1 MSRPWT
7 SYQFPHYPSHGA
19 SSYAHTTQPIV
30 YNPPPVS
37 NVPPSQSAQRP
48 GYTGMSYSGYS
59 GYSQY
64 VSGAATYGQLAQQN
78 SPQVSAHTSRASS
91 VQSRH
96 SATPTPHP
104 LTERTATPTPTTIP
118 QSDVPLPSPVPPAAS
133 QVESQNPQASY
144 SMPPQMSPQPRVV
157 TQFRVTTP
165 ASFSGQTNELQWQV
179 PFIAPH

>member
-37 NVPPSQSAQRP
+37 NVPPPQSAQRP

-104 LTERTATPTPTTIP
+104 LSEHTATSTPTIP
-118 QSDVPLPSPVPPAAS
+118 QSDVPLPSPAPQAAS
-133 QVESQNPQASY
+133 QVESQNPQSSY